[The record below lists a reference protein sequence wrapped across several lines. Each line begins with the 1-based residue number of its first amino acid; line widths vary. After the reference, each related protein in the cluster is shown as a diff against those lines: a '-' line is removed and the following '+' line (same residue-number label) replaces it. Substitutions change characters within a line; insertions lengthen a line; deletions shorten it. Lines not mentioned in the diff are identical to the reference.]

1 MYNSRPRYTRYD
13 SYPQTIKVPRNYSGN
28 AFSDDFVR
36 ENTDG
41 REGDEII
48 ARADAAESAPEKKEK
63 KEEKREERREDIPT
77 FQGEVSEESGKG
89 ALEEC
94 SASPKKRSLFG
105 SGFSFDLG
113 KLFGGIGFEELLIVG
128 IILLL
133 AQNEGNEDII
143 LLLILLFFIN

>member
-48 ARADAAESAPEKKEK
+48 ARADTAESAPEEKAK
-63 KEEKREERREDIPT
+63 KEEKREDIPT